1 MKKIKKLKKNSK
13 NKKSQK
19 MVWIWN
25 GRTKKMI
32 YNHLDE
38 RKKIKKQKR
47 ILKVLEK
54 IIKMFKMIF
63 LVILK
68 DFYFLDADSPK
79 DDCINLY
86 FMI

>member
-13 NKKSQK
+13 NKKSRK

-25 GRTKKMI
+25 GQTKKMI

-38 RKKIKKQKR
+38 RKKKIKQKR
-47 ILKVLEK
+47 ILKVLER

-63 LVILK
+63 LVVLQ